1 MSKPIVSVSGI
12 RGIVGETLLPEEA
25 LRWLL
30 AYGTMVNGGTV
41 VLGRDTR
48 PSGEML
54 RGAVLA
60 GLLSTGCKVIDLGI
74 VPTPTL
80 QLAVQHWQSDGAVA
94 ITASHNPAEW
104 NALKFFDSSGMYLD
118 ANGVKQ
124 LRTIYEQGEF
134 KRARWNEV
142 GQIQPDTTAIDRHIE
157 RILTCVDVER
167 IRARKFKVVIDC
179 VNGAA
184 CFISPKLLERL
195 NCEVIPIFAEPSGIF
210 QRDPEPIVE
219 NLSELCRKVQE
230 TNADVGF
237 AHDAD
242 GEALG
247 EEMTLVI
254 AVYHVLAHK
263 EKGAVVTNLST
274 TMAVDEVARQ
284 FGVKVY
290 RTPVGD
296 INVSKRLKE
305 VNGAI
310 GGEGNGGVIY
320 PRIQYARDAIAALA
334 LVLEFMAMH
343 DEPLSELVKKLPRY
357 HMVKKRLPIG
367 AMPVHELLERI
378 KQRYMAEEIIEE
390 DGVKL
395 QWDDHWVH
403 VRPSGTEPILR
414 VIAEAKTPEYANK
427 LCDEVIADLQRFLK

>member
-12 RGIVGETLLPEEA
+12 RGIIGETLLPEEA
-25 LRWLL
+25 LLWALS
-30 AYGTMVNGGTV
+30 YGTMVNGGTV

-60 GLLSTGCKVIDLGI
+60 GLLSTGCKVIDLDI

-80 QLAVQHWQSDGAVA
+80 QLAVQHWQADGAVC

-118 ANGVKQ
+118 AEGLRQ
-124 LRTIYEQGEF
+124 LRAIYESGEF
-134 KRARWNEV
+134 KRSRWNEV
-142 GQIQPDTTAIDRHIE
+142 GQIKQDETAIDRHIE

-195 NCEVIPIFAEPSGIF
+195 GCEVIPLFDKPTGIF
-210 QRDPEPIVE
+210 QRDPEPIAE
-219 NLSELCRKVQE
+219 NLTELCRLVRE
-230 TNADVGF
+230 TGADVGF

-242 GEALG
+242 VDRLAIVADGGEALG

-263 EKGAVVTNLST
+263 GKGAVVTNLST
-274 TMAVDEVARQ
+274 TM
-284 FGVKVY
+284 
-290 RTPVGD
+290 
-296 INVSKRLKE
+296 
-305 VNGAI
+305 
-310 GGEGNGGVIY
+310 
-320 PRIQYARDAIAALA
+320 
-334 LVLEFMAMH
+334 
-343 DEPLSELVKKLPRY
+343 
-357 HMVKKRLPIG
+357 
-367 AMPVHELLERI
+367 
-378 KQRYMAEEIIEE
+378 
-390 DGVKL
+390 
-395 QWDDHWVH
+395 
-403 VRPSGTEPILR
+403 
-414 VIAEAKTPEYANK
+414 
-427 LCDEVIADLQRFLK
+427 

>member
-1 MSKPIVSVSGI
+1 M
-12 RGIVGETLLPEEA
+12 
-25 LRWLL
+25 
-30 AYGTMVNGGTV
+30 
-41 VLGRDTR
+41 
-48 PSGEML
+48 
-54 RGAVLA
+54 
-60 GLLSTGCKVIDLGI
+60 
-74 VPTPTL
+74 
-80 QLAVQHWQSDGAVA
+80 
-94 ITASHNPAEW
+94 
-104 NALKFFDSSGMYLD
+104 
-118 ANGVKQ
+118 
-124 LRTIYEQGEF
+124 
-134 KRARWNEV
+134 
-142 GQIQPDTTAIDRHIE
+142 
-157 RILTCVDVER
+157 
-167 IRARKFKVVIDC
+167 
-179 VNGAA
+179 
-184 CFISPKLLERL
+184 
-195 NCEVIPIFAEPSGIF
+195 
-210 QRDPEPIVE
+210 
-219 NLSELCRKVQE
+219 
-230 TNADVGF
+230 GF

-242 GEALG
+242 VDRLAIVADGGEALG

-263 EKGAVVTNLST
+263 ERGAVVTNLST

-305 VNGAI
+305 VGGAI

-343 DEPLSELVKKLPRY
+343 EEPLSQLVKKLPRY

-367 AMPVHELLERI
+367 AMPVHELLEQI
-378 KQRYMAEEIIEE
+378 KQRYTAEEIIEE

-395 QWDDHWVH
+395 QWNDHWVH

-414 VIAEAKTPEYANK
+414 VIAEAKTQEHAEK